1 MIMTQSN
8 DRMSKNDYY
17 LSIAMQVLER
27 STCLRRQYGAVIVK
41 ADEIIATGY
50 NGSPRGMENCSDR
63 GFCYRNLKNIPSGQ
77 GYEDVHC
84 SVHAEQNAIISA
96 GRSKCIGATLYLV
109 GYDSSKQESHGW
121 IKEPAPCSICMR
133 MIINAGISKL
143 ILGLPEEYK
152 EIDVAEYVKSL
163 QLEAK
168 QDHGNF

>member
-1 MIMTQSN
+1 M
-8 DRMSKNDYY
+8 
-17 LSIAMQVLER
+17 LFR
-27 STCLRRQYGAVIVK
+27 S
-41 ADEIIATGY
+41 
-50 NGSPRGMENCSDR
+50 
-63 GFCYRNLKNIPSGQ
+63 
-77 GYEDVHC
+77 
-84 SVHAEQNAIISA
+84 ISA

-168 QDHGNF
+168 QEYGNF